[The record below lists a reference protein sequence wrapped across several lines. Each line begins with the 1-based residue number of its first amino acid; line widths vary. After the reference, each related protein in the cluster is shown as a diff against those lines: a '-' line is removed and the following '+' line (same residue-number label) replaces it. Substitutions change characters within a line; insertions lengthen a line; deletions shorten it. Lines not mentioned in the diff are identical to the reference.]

1 MKKMMS
7 LLLCA
12 VMLAALPA
20 CGEDPETVRSN
31 TDASITYEEDA
42 VGTDAQTEEEIETE
56 AETEA
61 EIETEAETEA
71 EIETEAEA
79 ETEAEPES
87 EPAEEQSL

>member
-1 MKKMMS
+1 MMS

-42 VGTDAQTEEEIETE
+42 VGTDARTKEEIETE
-56 AETEA
+56 AETESEAEAEA
-61 EIETEAETEA
+61 EIETEAETEM
-71 EIETEAEA
+71 ETDSETEAQ
-79 ETEAEPES
+79 TESA
-87 EPAEEQSL
+87 PAEEQSL